1 MYEIAI
7 KMLMHDR
14 AKYLLLVSSL
24 TFASLLMTQQGS
36 VFLGLLRWCT
46 ATVTNTQASIWVMDP
61 QVEQVNEVQ
70 PLKDT
75 DLTRVR
81 SVSGVEWALPLNLSV
96 LQARLQKGSFKTIQ
110 VIGLDPVSLFGMPS
124 RVLQGDIRAL
134 KQNNAVVI
142 DELAVEKFSQG
153 RSKPIAVGDTFE
165 INDRE
170 AIIVAICRAERS
182 FFGYPLIYT
191 TYERAI
197 HYNLSQ
203 RKNLS
208 YILVHPKEGLGLK
221 ELARRIE
228 KNTQLKAY
236 TGSEFDR
243 STLKWFFKN
252 TGIPL
257 SFGMIILMGFIVGI
271 AVSGQTFYS
280 FILENLPN
288 LGALKA
294 MGASNKL
301 LTRMLLLQAALVG
314 ILGYGMGVGFAA
326 LFGRM
331 AIAKGSIP
339 FFLSPYT
346 MIFVFLAILLI
357 CSTSA
362 FLGILKIRR
371 IDVAE
376 VFRG

>member
-1 MYEIAI
+1 MYKIAI
-7 KMLMHDR
+7 KMLMQDR

-46 ATVTNTQASIWVMDP
+46 ATVTNTHASIWVMDP
-61 QVEQVNEVQ
+61 QVEQVNEMQ
-70 PLKDT
+70 PLRDT
-75 DLTRVR
+75 DLTRVH
-81 SVSGVEWALPLNLSV
+81 SVPGVDWALPLSLSI
-96 LQARLQKGSFKTIQ
+96 LPARLEKGSFKTVQ
-110 VIGLDPVSLFGMPS
+110 VIGLDPATLFGMPS
-124 RVLQGDIRAL
+124 RILVGDIHAL
-134 KQNNAVVI
+134 KQNNTVVI

-153 RSKPIAVGDTFE
+153 RSKPMAVGDSFE
-165 INDRE
+165 INDKE

-191 TYERAI
+191 TYQRANQ
-197 HYNLSQ
+197 YNPSQ

-208 YILVHPKEGLGLK
+208 YILVHPKSGVGLG

-228 KNTQLKAY
+228 KNTHLKAH
-236 TGSEFDR
+236 TESEFNR

-257 SFGMIILMGFIVGI
+257 SFGMIILMGFLVGV

-294 MGASNKL
+294 MGASNGL
-301 LTRMLLLQAALVG
+301 LTRMLLLQASLVG
-314 ILGYGMGVGFAA
+314 ALGFGIGVGFAA
-326 LFGRM
+326 LFGHM

-346 MIFVFLAILLI
+346 IIFVFLAIVVI
-357 CSTSA
+357 CCASA
-362 FLGILKIRR
+362 FLGILKIRSL
-371 IDVAE
+371 DVAE

>member
-1 MYEIAI
+1 MYKIAL
-7 KMLMHDR
+7 KMLMQDR

-24 TFASLLMTQQGS
+24 SFASLLMTQQGS
-36 VFLGLLRWCT
+36 VFAGLLRWCT
-46 ATVTNTQASIWVMDP
+46 AVVTNTQAPIWVMDP

-70 PLKDT
+70 PLRDT
-75 DLTRVR
+75 DLNRVR
-81 SVSGVEWALPLNLSV
+81 SVSGVDWALPLNICI
-96 LQARLQKGSFKTIQ
+96 LQARLEKGSFKTIQ
-110 VIGLDPVSLFGMPS
+110 VVGLDQATLFGMPS
-124 RVLQGDIRAL
+124 RILAGNINAL
-134 KQNNAVVI
+134 KQNNTVVI
-142 DELAVEKFSQG
+142 DELAVEKFNQG
-153 RSKPIAVGDTFE
+153 RAQPIKIGDRFE

-191 TYERAI
+191 TYERANQ
-197 HYNLSQ
+197 YNPSQ

-208 YILVHPKEGLGLK
+208 YILVHPKEDVSLA

-228 KNTQLKAY
+228 KNTHLKAY
-236 TGSEFDR
+236 THSEFDR

-257 SFGMIILMGFIVGI
+257 SFGMIILMGFLVGI

-301 LTRMLLLQAALVG
+301 LTRMLLVQASLVG
-314 ILGYGMGVGFAA
+314 ALGYGIGVGFAA
-326 LFGRM
+326 LFGHI
-331 AIAKGSIP
+331 AIVKGSIP

-346 MIFVFLAILLI
+346 MIFVFLAIILI
-357 CSTSA
+357 CFASA
-362 FLGILKIRR
+362 FLGIIKIRR
-371 IDVAE
+371 LDVAE